1 MAEASHNA
9 RLSGQLTAIHGSVVD
24 IRFAEGVLPDI
35 NESIAIERDPGT
47 SLIAEV
53 QQHLDSMTVRAVA
66 LGNTAGLSRGA
77 SARAM
82 GAPIRV
88 PVGDAVLGRLLNAVG
103 EPADRGPGLPAGT
116 PYRPIHASAPALE
129 RLGAAQ
135 EIFHT
140 GTKVIDLLAPLVK
153 GGKAA
158 MFGGAG
164 VGKTVLIMELIR
176 TTVERHAGISVF
188 AGIGERSREGHELL
202 LELKQSG
209 VLARTA
215 LVFGQMNEP
224 PGARWRAG
232 LTALTIAE
240 HFRDEK
246 HENVLLLID
255 NVYRLVQ
262 AGGEVSGLLGRLPSR
277 VGYQPTLASEIAE
290 LEQRIASVAGAA
302 ITSIQAVY
310 VPADDFTD
318 PAVAEIFSHLDSS
331 IVLSREM
338 ASEAMYPAVD
348 PLASTSALLDPR
360 LVGEAHYRIA
370 QEVRKTIAHYRDLQ
384 EIIAL
389 LGIEELSAVDRQAVQ
404 RARRLMR
411 FLTQPFMVTVAF
423 TGKQGRTVE
432 IADTLAGCRAI
443 LDGEFAL
450 HDRRARRGAGARARQ
465 RQGGLMNLTVTT
477 PLAIITKAEN
487 VAHVRAEDDT
497 GAFGILRGH
506 ADFLTALAISVVS
519 WRDDRGAEH
528 HVAVRGG
535 MLAVSGGDTITV
547 ATREA
552 VADDDL
558 HRLETEVLASFQR
571 RSEEEITARTDAQR
585 LYLAA
590 IRRIY
595 GFLRPDRPDPLPRL
609 TSAASQDGR
618 ES

>member
-1 MAEASHNA
+1 MADASP
-9 RLSGQLTAIHGSVVD
+9 LSGHLIAIHGSVVD
-24 IRFAEGVLPDI
+24 VRFPQGVLPAI
-35 NESIAIERDPGT
+35 NEGIAIDRDQPAP
-47 SLIAEV
+47 LLAEV
-53 QQHLDSMTVRAVA
+53 QQHLDSLTIRAVA
-66 LGNTAGLSRGA
+66 LGNTAGLARGV
-77 SARAM
+77 SARAL

-88 PVGDAVLGRLLNAVG
+88 PVGDAVLGRLLNAIG
-103 EPADRGPGLPAGT
+103 EPADRGPELPPGT
-116 PYRPIHASAPALE
+116 AFRPIHAPAPALD
-129 RLGAAQ
+129 RLGASQ

-140 GTKVIDLLAPLVK
+140 GIKVIDLLAPLVT

-176 TTVERHAGISVF
+176 TTVERHSGISVF
-188 AGIGERSREGHELL
+188 SGIGERSREGHELL

-209 VLARTA
+209 VLPRTA

-240 HFRDEK
+240 HFRDEQN
-246 HENVLLLID
+246 ENVLLLID

-290 LEQRIASVAGAA
+290 LQERIASVAGAA

-348 PLASTSALLDPR
+348 PLASNSTLLDPR
-360 LVGEAHYRIA
+360 LVGEHHYRIA
-370 QEVRKTIAHYRDLQ
+370 QEVRKIIAHYRDLQ

-389 LGIEELSAVDRQAVQ
+389 LGIEELSAIDRQAVK

-423 TGKQGRTVE
+423 TGKEGRTVE
-432 IADTLAGCRAI
+432 LADTLAGCRAI
-443 LDGEFAL
+443 LDG
-450 HDRRARRGAGARARQ
+450 D
-465 RQGGLMNLTVTT
+465 
-477 PLAIITKAEN
+477 
-487 VAHVRAEDDT
+487 
-497 GAFGILRGH
+497 
-506 ADFLTALAISVVS
+506 
-519 WRDDRGAEH
+519 
-528 HVAVRGG
+528 
-535 MLAVSGGDTITV
+535 
-547 ATREA
+547 
-552 VADDDL
+552 ADDWTESSL
-558 HRLETEVLASFQR
+558 YMIGRLEE
-571 RSEEEITARTDAQR
+571 ARER
-585 LYLAA
+585 
-590 IRRIY
+590 
-595 GFLRPDRPDPLPRL
+595 DRAGVKDV
-609 TSAASQDGR
+609 S
-618 ES
+618 